1 MVYISVHYDALNMT
15 STCSFSLYFID
26 SEWNENTY
34 SGITQSFSTTSNIWQ
49 LTGSNYFT
57 GCIQSNG

>member
-26 SEWNENTY
+26 SERDENTY
-34 SGITQSFSTTSNIWQ
+34 SSITQSFSTTRNIWQ
-49 LTGSNYFT
+49 LTRSNYFT
-57 GCIQSNG
+57 RHIQSNG